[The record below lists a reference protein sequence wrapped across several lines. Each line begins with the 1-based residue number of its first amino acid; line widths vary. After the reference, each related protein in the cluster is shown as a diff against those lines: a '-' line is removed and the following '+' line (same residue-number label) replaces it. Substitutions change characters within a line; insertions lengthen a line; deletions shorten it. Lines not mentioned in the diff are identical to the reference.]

1 MTEQTINPEKELID
15 SEDFQTSQIQ
25 TEELVQ
31 DVPTL
36 QLQPEID
43 TLLNLAD
50 LISTRIAIA
59 KNLKLDTSKLVN
71 ARGWTLELA
80 KALGCQD
87 DYEFKMEKQP
97 RQMITA
103 VITGEIGI
111 LYEMIQFIE
120 QTAPSFQTSIDQ
132 YNQPFIDRIKALR
145 ELGEKTKED
154 QQEAYSNMVV
164 LIYPYFQ
171 MICQN
176 LMETKF
182 QYETK

>member
-1 MTEQTINPEKELID
+1 MELRQTEQEITTGFAQVEEPTDQVANPNDL
-15 SEDFQTSQIQ
+15 
-25 TEELVQ
+25 
-31 DVPTL
+31 P
-36 QLQPEID
+36 LQPEID

-50 LISTRIAIA
+50 SISTRIAIA

-80 KALGCQD
+80 KALGCTD
-87 DYEFKMEKQP
+87 DYEFQMEKQP

-132 YNQPFIDRIKALR
+132 YNQPFIDKIKALR

-154 QQEAYSNMVV
+154 QQEAYNQMVV